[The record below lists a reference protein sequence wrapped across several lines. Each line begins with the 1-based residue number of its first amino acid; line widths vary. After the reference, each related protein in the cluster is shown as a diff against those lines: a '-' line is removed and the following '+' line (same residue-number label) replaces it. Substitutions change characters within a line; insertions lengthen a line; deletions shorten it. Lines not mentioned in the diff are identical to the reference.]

1 MLYIYIYIYTYP
13 KFLLKKKKKTQK
25 KENRTHKAH
34 VTRLVE
40 IKVVDNQEGSN

>member
-13 KFLLKKKKKTQK
+13 KFLLKKKIPQK
-25 KENRTHKAH
+25 KENRTRKAH
-34 VTRLVE
+34 VIRLVE